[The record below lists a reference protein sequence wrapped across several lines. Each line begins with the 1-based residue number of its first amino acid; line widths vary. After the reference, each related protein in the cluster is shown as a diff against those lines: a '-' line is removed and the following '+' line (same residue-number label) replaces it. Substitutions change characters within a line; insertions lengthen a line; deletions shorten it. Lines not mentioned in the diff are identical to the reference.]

1 MRQTRASSIRVLL
14 ALLPLACVGEIGG
27 GAATTGRPGTG
38 STGGAAGSGEP
49 RAGGADGALDPGR
62 ITLRRLNRTEYDNTV
77 RDLLGTTL
85 RPASAFQPD
94 PVGFGFDNNGDVQ
107 TLTTLQIEQYQG
119 AA

>member
-1 MRQTRASSIRVLL
+1 MRQTRASSIGVLL

-38 STGGAAGSGEP
+38 STGGAAGSQDP
-49 RAGGADGALDPGR
+49 PGGVDGALDPGR

-94 PVGFGFDNNGDVQ
+94 PVGFGFDNNG
-107 TLTTLQIEQYQG
+107 
-119 AA
+119 